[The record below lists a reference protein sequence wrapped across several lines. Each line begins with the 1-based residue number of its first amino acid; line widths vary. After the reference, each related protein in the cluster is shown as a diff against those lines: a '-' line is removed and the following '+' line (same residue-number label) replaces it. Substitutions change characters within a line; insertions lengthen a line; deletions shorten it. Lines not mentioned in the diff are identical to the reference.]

1 LGLGE
6 EDRVG
11 FEFDDA
17 VAVEPAGEA
26 RFLTTITDRWN
37 IGNAPNG
44 GYLVAVVLSAIRA
57 SVAKPDP
64 VAVSSHFLSRTEP
77 GPAEVEVE
85 VLREGGH
92 SSAVARMHQDGLTRL
107 HLAATYGDLGAAAG
121 PTTVLEPT
129 PVFAP
134 PEECVRAEGPVAP
147 EFSKRFDL
155 RLTPETAVW
164 ATVRPSG
171 TPEMAGWVRLADGR
185 EPDTA
190 MLPLVADAFPPT
202 LLNLMPTGWVPT
214 IEFTVHVR
222 GRPAPGWL
230 QCRFRSRYLIDGY
243 VEEDG
248 EVWDSAGR
256 LVALSRQ
263 LARVR
268 G

>member
-1 LGLGE
+1 MARESTL
-6 EDRVG
+6 
-11 FEFDDA
+11 FEFDEA
-17 VAVEPAGEA
+17 VAVEPAGDG
-26 RFLTTITDRWN
+26 RFRAEITDRWN
-37 IGNAPNG
+37 IGIAPNG
-44 GYLVAVVLSAIRA
+44 GYLVAVVLSAVRA
-57 SVAKPDP
+57 SVSKPDP
-64 VAVSSHFLSRTEP
+64 VAVSAHFLSRTEP
-77 GPAEVEVE
+77 GPAAVEVE
-85 VLREGGH
+85 ILREGGH
-92 SSAVARMHQDGLTRL
+92 SAAAARMHQGGATRL
-107 HLAATYGDLGAAAG
+107 HVVATYGDLGTATG
-121 PTTVLEPT
+121 PTAVLEPI

-134 PEECVRAEGPVAP
+134 PDECVRAAGPVAP
-147 EFSKRFDL
+147 EFSRRFDL

-164 ATVRPSG
+164 ATTRPSG
-171 TPEMAGWVRLADGR
+171 TPEMSGWVRLADGR

-202 LLNLMPTGWVPT
+202 LFNLMQTGWVPT

-230 QCRFRSRYLIDGY
+230 QCRFRSRYLIEGY

-248 EVWDSAGR
+248 EVWDSTGR